1 MSRRHLRY
9 DEPPQTA
16 LLLLRPKMRQ
26 ARVLTHKSY
35 RAAPEEAVL
44 SAGRARNCSF
54 ELRRAG
60 VATSSSPL
68 RLFTGHR
75 AAATF
80 PPLFENRVASST
92 KTLNPSSS
100 QTANRGSARPQQEGG
115 RVRAPRPPLEL
126 ESGAR
131 SAHLAGPIRRE
142 THHPRAGQRKHG
154 RALSLR
160 AGKEKARE
168 KERQT
173 EKRGTSS
180 SQNQLVLPAPPSP
193 RRAVAIPSPE
203 RPPSRAHITL
213 QPPSRT
219 AALGQPRI
227 NEAVPVSAFDAA
239 LAHCKQVCVLSPGA
253 ANPLSSSRRER
264 PPTDYTVDKQGETS
278 HSATQRHQQD
288 PGFPAQ
294 RSPSDNAE
302 EENVD
307 ET

>member
-1 MSRRHLRY
+1 MPSKHAEQSGSQRSNEPRRKRGGLAAQKPVSSRGGALVTSGATEKRHGRRRRRGMSRRHLRY

-44 SAGRARNCSF
+44 YREQGERATTA
-54 ELRRAG
+54 RRG
-60 VATSSSPL
+60 EGSRP
-68 RLFTGHR
+68 
-75 AAATF
+75 AATTRIRVRGPVRSSGGAHPAGNT
-80 PPLFENRVASST
+80 PPTSRPK
-92 KTLNPSSS
+92 KTRPRFVS
-100 QTANRGSARPQQEGG
+100 ACGERESARKGTADGETRDEQFPEP
-115 RVRAPRPPLEL
+115 ACT
-126 ESGAR
+126 AR
-131 SAHLAGPIRRE
+131 
-142 THHPRAGQRKHG
+142 
-154 RALSLR
+154 
-160 AGKEKARE
+160 
-168 KERQT
+168 
-173 EKRGTSS
+173 
-180 SQNQLVLPAPPSP
+180 PPSP